1 MTPEHCDDTYGR
13 FGAATSSLRRALRRM
28 PHYTL
33 EGGRR
38 RSSGTSG
45 ARRLPLA
52 GVPATVPTVFAAALL
67 LLLVFGVPA
76 AYGAT
81 TLQVNAATGEDS
93 ASCGTAIPCQTIG
106 QAVANAGAGDT
117 IEVAAG
123 AYPEFVTIDKSLT
136 LKGAQAGNAGSA
148 ARAGSPGTESVV
160 TGGAVDIEASDV
172 TLDGF
177 SFNFAG
183 TQVCV
188 NCFNTGSSGVTI
200 KNNVFSGYQKVFP
213 GHAGHVTDALGV
225 NASEGTE
232 ITGNYFTS
240 PGSTAGAVKFFNGGC
255 NGTVVSNNTFNDAS
269 REGLGYI
276 FFFCNDQAPSSVVV
290 SGNHAQHSSGDTS
303 GTSFAVFQRMAGAV
317 EVTGNT
323 VTGAR
328 GSAIFFSLNQALT
341 GAIDISGNTVTGGT
355 SNAIRITGS
364 GGGAGTFVI
373 TGNDLSGNR
382 FGFSAAAGAL
392 ASGATVVLHG
402 NDLSGNSV
410 NGVFNGSAGGGVDA
424 TNNWWGCNS
433 GPGASGCATVA
444 GNVTFD
450 PWLVLGVSA
459 SPSSVPTGGSSTVT
473 ADLTRNSD
481 GADTSGSWTIPDGTS
496 VGFATDL
503 GSLSASS
510 AGTSAGKASVTLS
523 SSSAGTAHVSATL
536 DSQTVSTAVTFS
548 LSLTAAGLCTLTREL
563 VTNSGVA
570 DGLCAKLNA
579 AGAAAARGDLNAKRG
594 ALRAFA
600 NQLAA
605 QTGKTISAADA
616 ATLEQLAAGL

>member
-1 MTPEHCDDTYGR
+1 MTPGHCHNTYGR
-13 FGAATSSLRRALRRM
+13 FGAVTSSAGRALRRM
-28 PHYTL
+28 LHYTH

-38 RSSGTSG
+38 WSSGTSDP
-45 ARRLPLA
+45 RRSPLA
-52 GVPATVPTVFAAALL
+52 RVPATVPAVLASALFLL
-67 LLLVFGVPA
+67 LFFGAPA
-76 AYGAT
+76 AHGAA
-81 TLQVNAATGEDS
+81 TLHVNAATGEDS
-93 ASCGTAIPCQTIG
+93 ESCGTATPCQTIG
-106 QAVANAGAGDT
+106 QAVANASAGDT

-123 AYPEFVTIDKSLT
+123 TYPEFLTIDKSLT

-148 ARAGSPGTESVV
+148 ARAEAPDGESVV
-160 TGGAVDIEASDV
+160 DDQILVLANNV
-172 TLDGF
+172 TVDGF
-177 SFNFAG
+177 SFG
-183 TQVCV
+183 CECV
-188 NCFNTGSSGVTI
+188 QLRADGNPLSGVVI
-200 KNNVFSGYQKVFP
+200 ENNVFSGYFAVGVALDSP
-213 GHAGHVTDALGV
+213 GDIQVTR
-225 NASEGTE
+225 
-232 ITGNYFTS
+232 NYFRNPAENTAALQLFVGT
-240 PGSTAGAVKFFNGGC
+240 GSQGAHPNGHC
-255 NGTVVSNNTFNDAS
+255 NDAVVSNNIFDAATTN
-269 REGLGYI
+269 GTADI
-276 FFFCNDQAPSSVVV
+276 FFNCINQGSPSSVITV
-290 SGNHAQHSSGDTS
+290 SGNQSSGNTRGESLVVFRGIVGGLNVEGNTAANPS
-303 GTSFAVFQRMAGAV
+303 GSAMFFNTNPLIGTVDI
-317 EVTGNT
+317 TGNT
-323 VTGAR
+323 VTG
-328 GSAIFFSLNQALT
+328 GL
-341 GAIDISGNTVTGGT
+341 
-355 SNAIRITGS
+355 SNAIRLTGT

-373 TGNDLSGNR
+373 TGNNLSGNR

-424 TNNWWGCNS
+424 TSNWWGCNS

-444 GNVTFD
+444 GDVTFD
-450 PWLVLGVSA
+450 PWLVLNVSA
-459 SPSSVPTGGSSTVT
+459 SPSSVLTGGSSTVT

-503 GSLSASS
+503 GTLSASS

-536 DSQTVSTAVTFS
+536 DSQTVSTEVTFS
-548 LSLTAAGLCTLTREL
+548 LTAASLCTLTREL
-563 VTNSGVA
+563 VTKSGVA

-605 QTGKTISAADA
+605 QTGKSITAANA

>member
-13 FGAATSSLRRALRRM
+13 FGAATSSPWRALRRM
-28 PHYTL
+28 LHCTP

-38 RSSGTSG
+38 RTTGTSD
-45 ARRLPLA
+45 ARRLPPA
-52 GVPATVPTVFAAALL
+52 GVPATVPAVFASALL
-67 LLLVFGVPA
+67 LLLLFGAPA

-93 ASCGTAIPCQTIG
+93 ASCGTAIACQTIG
-106 QAVANAGAGDT
+106 QAVANASAGDT

-123 AYPEFVTIDKSLT
+123 TYPEFVTIDKSLT
-136 LKGAQAGNAGSA
+136 LSGAQSGNAGSA
-148 ARAGSPGTESVV
+148 ARAEAPGDESVV
-160 TGGAVDIEASDV
+160 DDQILVVANDV
-172 TLDGF
+172 TVDGF
-177 SFNFAG
+177 SFG
-183 TQVCV
+183 CECV
-188 NCFNTGSSGVTI
+188 QLRADGNPLSGVVI
-200 KNNVFSGYQKVFP
+200 ENNVFSGYFAV
-213 GHAGHVTDALGV
+213 GVALDSAGNVQV
-225 NASEGTE
+225 SR
-232 ITGNYFTS
+232 NYFTN
-240 PGSTAGAVKFFNGGC
+240 PAANTAALQLFVGTGSQGAHPNGHCNDAVVSDNIFDAATTNGTADIFFNCIGQG
-255 NGTVVSNNTFNDAS
+255 SA
-269 REGLGYI
+269 
-276 FFFCNDQAPSSVVV
+276 SSVITV
-290 SGNHAQHSSGDTS
+290 SGNQTS
-303 GTSFAVFQRMAGAV
+303 GNTSGESLVVFRGIVGGVDV
-317 EVTGNT
+317 EGNT
-323 VTGAR
+323 ATNSP
-328 GSAIFFSLNQALT
+328 GSAIFFNTNPLIGTVEITGNTLT
-341 GAIDISGNTVTGGT
+341 GGL
-355 SNAIRITGS
+355 SNAIRLTGS
-364 GGGAGTFVI
+364 GAGAGTFVV

-382 FGFSAAAGAL
+382 IGLSAAAGAL
-392 ASGATVVLHG
+392 ASGATVVLHA
-402 NDLSGNSV
+402 NDLAGNWV
-410 NGVFNGSAGGGVDA
+410 NGVFNGSAGGAVDA
-424 TNNWWGCNS
+424 TSNWWGCNA

-459 SPSSVPTGGSSTVT
+459 SPTAVVTGGSSTVT

-523 SSSAGTAHVSATL
+523 SSSAGTAHVSATV
-536 DSQTVSTAVTFS
+536 DSQTVSAAVTF
-548 LSLTAAGLCTLTREL
+548 SLTAAGLCTLTREL

-605 QTGKTISAADA
+605 QTGKAISAADA
-616 ATLEQLAAGL
+616 ATLAELAAGL